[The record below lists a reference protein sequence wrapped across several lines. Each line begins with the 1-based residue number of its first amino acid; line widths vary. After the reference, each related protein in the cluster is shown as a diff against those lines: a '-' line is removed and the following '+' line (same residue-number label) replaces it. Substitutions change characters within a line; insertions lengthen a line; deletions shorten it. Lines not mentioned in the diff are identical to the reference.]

1 MYINIYLLNVYYTY
15 MAQKTSKT
23 NHVIPTLHLLWRQR
37 KGPLCQ
43 VRRQRLPEGPCSHRG
58 DPAEGLG
65 LTLVEDMG
73 GFCHVFTIVLLGF
86 TMVLPW
92 FSHVFPCFSMFFPC
106 FSMFFP
112 CFFTMFKHVRP
123 NPDVAPHL
131 QSS

>member
-1 MYINIYLLNVYYTY
+1 MYIIHVWPKKH
-15 MAQKTSKT
+15 QKT

-43 VRRQRLPEGPCSHRG
+43 VRRQRLPEGPRCHRG

-65 LTLVEDMG
+65 LTLVENMD
-73 GFCHVFTIVLLGF
+73 GFYHGFTIVLLEF
-86 TMVLPW
+86 TM
-92 FSHVFPCFSMFFPC
+92 VFPCFYHV
-106 FSMFFP
+106 
-112 CFFTMFKHVRP
+112 FTMFKHVRP